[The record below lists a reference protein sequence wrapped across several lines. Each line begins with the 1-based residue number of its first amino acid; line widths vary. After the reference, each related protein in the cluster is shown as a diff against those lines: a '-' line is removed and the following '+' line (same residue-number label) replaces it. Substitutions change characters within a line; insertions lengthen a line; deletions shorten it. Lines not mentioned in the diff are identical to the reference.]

1 MCTPFREG
9 IELMKSNVI
18 TIHVQ
23 RFNQIYPSWKFH
35 KDIEKVGRKTL
46 LKALE
51 IEEK

>member
-1 MCTPFREG
+1 MQ
-9 IELMKSNVI
+9 ISVI

-23 RFNQIYPSWKFH
+23 KFRQEYPSWKHH

>member
-1 MCTPFREG
+1 
-9 IELMKSNVI
+9 MKSDII

-23 RFNQIYPSWKFH
+23 RFKQEYPGWKH
-35 KDIEKVGRKTL
+35 KKDIEKVGRKTL